1 MVDKPNVLSAEQ
13 LNSMI
18 LEAPFHRWMG
28 LSLVALTEEYVDLR
42 IAWREEYVVNPERRY
57 THGGILAALIDLAAD
72 WAIAAK
78 YGRGVPTVDMRIDYH
93 KVAMPGDLWAR
104 GRLLK
109 LGRTCSSAEAAVYDM
124 EGTMLAS
131 GRGVYLTAGLS

>member
-1 MVDKPNVLSAEQ
+1 MADKLNVLGAED
-13 LNSMI
+13 LSSMI
-18 LEAPFHRWMG
+18 VEAPFHRWMG
-28 LSLVALTEEYVDLR
+28 LSLLALTEQHVDLQIR
-42 IAWREEYVVNPERRY
+42 WREEYIVNPQLRY
-57 THGGILAALIDLAAD
+57 THGGILAAFIDLAAD

-78 YGRGVPTVDMRIDYH
+78 FGRGVPTVDMRIDYH

-109 LGRTCSSAEAAVYDM
+109 LGRTCSSAEAVVYDM

-131 GRGVYLTAGLS
+131 GRGVYLTAE